1 MGRSNVSSSIFA
13 GLSSPNNRNTQ
24 TRLPRRNLSLTMT
37 PRAAPCPLASPHPP
51 SHLPRPPTFPFL
63 PHPYPPSPC
72 LPHSHTHAIECRLR
86 FRTLAPC
93 ARISRISCL
102 LVRKFGPCW
111 SPTNETATKLVD
123 VEQTNKSNNKCCR
136 RRGRASTRHCE
147 QHRQHEPATNSEAR
161 THMHILA
168 EGAIALSVTLSG
180 GALFAS

>member
-13 GLSSPNNRNTQ
+13 GLSSPNNR
-24 TRLPRRNLSLTMT
+24 T
-37 PRAAPCPLASPHPP
+37 PRNCPDATATCRTDWIAPPPAATPSPPIIPPL
-51 SHLPRPPTFPFL
+51 L
-63 PHPYPPSPC
+63 PPSPTPPPS
-72 LPHSHTHAIECRLR
+72 LEWRLR
-86 FRTLAPC
+86 FCTPAPC
-93 ARISRISCL
+93 APRISCL
-102 LVRKFGPCW
+102 RLQRFGPRW

-123 VEQTNKSNNKCCR
+123 VEQTNKINNKCCR

-147 QHRQHEPATNSEAR
+147 QHRQHKPATNSEAR